1 MCCIFVLSGV
11 SDIIKFDIIW
21 LIPKLKKI
29 HEKKARII
37 HFKATN
43 SAVKR
48 ILQKNYQ
55 LCFVRFATYVTD
67 ISYTIH

>member
-1 MCCIFVLSGV
+1 MCCIFVLNGV
-11 SDIIKFDIIW
+11 SDIIKFDVIW
-21 LIPKLKKI
+21 LIPKLKQNC
-29 HEKKARII
+29 EKKAQII
-37 HFKATN
+37 HLKATN

-48 ILQKNYQ
+48 ISQKNYQ